1 MNRVHSVV
9 FLIASKHCISDSLLT
24 MRATAFLLCSL
35 LPSPVWPL
43 LIYLDSW
50 TPHSRFL
57 SNIVL
62 YSIGLYFHHQS
73 HPQLGVVFALASS
86 LHSFWSYFST
96 LLRSILGT
104 YWPGSTSFSI
114 VSFFLF
120 ILFMGFSRQKY
131 FSGLPFPSSVDHVLS
146 ELFTVTRP
154 SWVALHSMAHGFI
167 ELAKAVIH
175 VMSLVS
181 FLWLWFLSVWPLM
194 LSLRGLWELPD
205 QRDWL
210 QGNLGLVLMGRAMFS
225 KSLIQ

>member
-1 MNRVHSVV
+1 MSIFTLVICCLTTSNLPWFMDLTFRVP
-9 FLIASKHCISDSLLT
+9 KQY
-24 MRATAFLLCSL
+24 CSL
-35 LPSPVWPL
+35 LHWTLLPLPVT
-43 LIYLDSW
+43 S
-50 TPHSRFL
+50 TMG
-57 SNIVL
+57 IV
-62 YSIGLYFHHQS
+62 FT
-73 HPQLGVVFALASS
+73 LAPS

-131 FSGLPFPSSVDHVLS
+131 WSGLPFPSSVDHVLS

-194 LSLRGLWELPD
+194 VSLRGLWELPD